1 MAIEIISLKCPK
13 CSSPLSGFENDWI
26 FFCPVCSLGWDFSG
40 SKPESIPVSYAR
52 AKIQLEK
59 SPRIFYLPFY
69 LFQVSIQI
77 TDAKYL
83 QKVKKWVDSLKRIYL
98 AGFRLIRESYFGDL
112 GFIYTESMVEL
123 EPDANV
129 PEKQRAKIGA
139 VVRTPKELEK
149 YLILYPS
156 LILDKRADITGIKIQ
171 VDSHLE
177 RIWAVPF
184 FDLGEK
190 VQEGIL
196 GKTFPSFALE
206 EIEEFRKIP

>member
-1 MAIEIISLKCPK
+1 MAI
-13 CSSPLSGFENDWI
+13 GFENDWI

-112 GFIYTESMVEL
+112 GFIYTESMVEM
-123 EPDANV
+123 
-129 PEKQRAKIGA
+129 
-139 VVRTPKELEK
+139 ELEK

-206 EIEEFRKIP
+206 EIEEFRKTL